1 MKLLRTIEED
11 TMAIKRKALG
21 KGLSALIPED
31 LEKEDTQRI
40 EEIDTNLI
48 CPNPNQPRK
57 IFEQDKLDELTE
69 SIRKYGVIQPII
81 VRKDGDIYTI
91 IAGERRWRA
100 CKNANLKSIPCI
112 VRDIEN
118 KNASEIALIEN
129 LQRED
134 LNPIDEAN
142 AYEYIMNRYGIT
154 QEEVSNIVG
163 KSRVYVTNI
172 MRLSNLD
179 EYVKSK
185 IVKNEISAGHGRAL
199 LSLSPESQIAL
210 TDKIIKDE
218 LSVRD
223 IEKLVR
229 DSKKPKRKVTPEKD
243 KFISYV
249 EEMLS
254 ERFSSR
260 VNIKRNKNKGKIEI
274 EYTNID
280 DLNRILDILKMEE

>member
-1 MKLLRTIEED
+1 
-11 TMAIKRKALG
+11 MAIKRKALG

-31 LEKEDTQRI
+31 LEKEDIQRI

-57 IFEQDKLDELTE
+57 IFEQDKLEELTE
-69 SIRKYGVIQPII
+69 SIKKYGVIQPII
-81 VRKDGDIYTI
+81 VRKDAEFYTI

-100 CKNANLKSIPCI
+100 CKNANIKSMPCI

-129 LQRED
+129 IQRED
-134 LNPIDEAN
+134 LNPIDEAT
-142 AYEYIMNRYGIT
+142 AYEFIMDRYGIT

-179 EYVKSK
+179 PYVKNK
-185 IVKNEISAGHGRAL
+185 IVTNEISAGHGRAM
-199 LSLSPESQIAL
+199 LSFTPEKQIEI
-210 TDKIIKDE
+210 TDRIIKE
-218 LSVRD
+218 GLSVRD
-223 IEKLVR
+223 VEKLVR
-229 DSKKPKRKVTPEKD
+229 NSKKPGRRIIPEKD
-243 KFISYV
+243 KYIAHV
-249 EEMLS
+249 EELLT

-260 VNIKRNKNKGKIEI
+260 VNIKKNKNKGKIEI
-274 EYTNID
+274 EYLNTD
-280 DLNRILDILKMEE
+280 DLNRILDLLKMEE

>member
-1 MKLLRTIEED
+1 
-11 TMAIKRKALG
+11 MAVKRKALG
-21 KGLSALIPED
+21 KGLSALIPQD
-31 LEKEDTQRI
+31 LDKEDSQRI
-40 EEIDTNLI
+40 EELDTNLI

-57 IFEQDKLDELTE
+57 IFEQDKLDELTD
-69 SIRKYGVIQPII
+69 SIKKYGVIQPII
-81 VRKDGDIYTI
+81 VRKDGEFYTI

-112 VRDIEN
+112 IRDIEN

-142 AYEYIMNRYGIT
+142 AYEFIMNRYAIT

-172 MRLSNLD
+172 LRLSNLD
-179 EYVKSK
+179 EYVKNK
-185 IVKNEISAGHGRAL
+185 IVKNEISAGHGRAI
-199 LSLSPESQIAL
+199 LSLSPEKQIDM
-210 TDKIIKDE
+210 TDKIIRED

-223 IEKLVR
+223 VEKLVR
-229 DSKKPKRKVTPEKD
+229 DSKKPKRRIAPEKD

-249 EEMLS
+249 EEVLS

-260 VNIKRNKNKGKIEI
+260 VNIKKNKNKGKIEI
-274 EYTNID
+274 EYLNIE
-280 DLNRILDILKMEE
+280 DLNRILDLLKMED

>member
-1 MKLLRTIEED
+1 
-11 TMAIKRKALG
+11 MAAKRKALG

-31 LEKEDTQRI
+31 LENEDSQRI

-142 AYEYIMNRYGIT
+142 AYEYIMDRYGIT

-172 MRLSNLD
+172 LRLSNLD
-179 EYVKSK
+179 EYVKNK
-185 IVKNEISAGHGRAL
+185 IVQNEITAGHGRAL
-199 LSLSPESQIAL
+199 LSLSSEKQIYM
-210 TDKIIKDE
+210 TDKIIKEE

-223 IEKLVR
+223 VERLVR
-229 DSKKPKRKVTPEKD
+229 DSKKPRRKTVPEKD
-243 KFISYV
+243 KFIAHV

-254 ERFSSR
+254 ERFSSK
-260 VNIKRNKNKGKIEI
+260 VNIKKNKNKGKIEI

-280 DLNRILDILKMEE
+280 DLNRILDMLKFEE

>member
-1 MKLLRTIEED
+1 
-11 TMAIKRKALG
+11 MAIKRKALG

-31 LEKEDTQRI
+31 LEKEDSQRI

-57 IFEQDKLDELTE
+57 VFEQDKLDELTE
-69 SIRKYGVIQPII
+69 SIKKYGVIQPII
-81 VRKDGDIYTI
+81 VRRDGEFYTI

-100 CKNANLKSIPCI
+100 CKNANIKSIPCI

-142 AYEYIMNRYGIT
+142 AYEYIMERFGIT
-154 QEEVSNIVG
+154 QEEVSSIVG

-185 IVKNEISAGHGRAL
+185 IVSNEISAGHGRAI
-199 LSLSPESQIAL
+199 LSLPAESQVTL
-210 TDKIIKDE
+210 TDKIIKED

-223 IEKLVR
+223 VEKLVR
-229 DSKKPKRKVTPEKD
+229 DSKKPRRRIEPEKD
-243 KFISYV
+243 KFIVNV

-254 ERFSSR
+254 ERFSSK
-260 VNIKRNKNKGKIEI
+260 VNIKKNKNKGKIEI
-274 EYTNID
+274 AYASIE
-280 DLNRILDILKMEE
+280 DLNRILDLLKIEE

>member
-1 MKLLRTIEED
+1 
-11 TMAIKRKALG
+11 MAATKRKALG

-31 LEKEDTQRI
+31 LEKEDNQRI
-40 EEIDTNLI
+40 EDIDTNLI

-81 VRKDGDIYTI
+81 VRKDGEFYTI

-100 CKNANLKSIPCI
+100 CRNANIKSIPCI

-129 LQRED
+129 IQRED

-142 AYEYIMNRYGIT
+142 AYEFIMDRYGIT

-172 MRLSNLD
+172 IRLSNLD
-179 EYVKSK
+179 DYVKNK
-185 IVKNEISAGHGRAL
+185 IVTNEISAGHGRAI
-199 LSLSPESQIAL
+199 LSLTLEEQISM
-210 TDKIIKDE
+210 TERIIRE
-218 LSVRD
+218 NLSVRD
-223 IEKLVR
+223 VEKLVR
-229 DSKKPKRKVTPEKD
+229 DSKKPRRKVSHEKD
-243 KFISYV
+243 KYISYV
-249 EEMLS
+249 EELLT

-260 VNIKRNKNKGKIEI
+260 VNIKKNRNKGKIEI
-274 EYTNID
+274 EYVNNE
-280 DLNRILDILKMEE
+280 DLNRILDLLKIEE

>member
-1 MKLLRTIEED
+1 
-11 TMAIKRKALG
+11 MATKRKALG

-31 LEKEDTQRI
+31 LEKEEADKI
-40 EEIDTNLI
+40 IEIDTNLI

-69 SIRKYGVIQPII
+69 SIKKYGVIQPII
-81 VRKDGDIYTI
+81 VRRDENLYTI

-142 AYEYIMNRYGIT
+142 AYEYIMERYAIT
-154 QEEVSNIVG
+154 QEDVSNIVG

-172 MRLSNLD
+172 MRLLNLD
-179 EYVKSK
+179 KYVQDK
-185 IVKNEISAGHGRAL
+185 IINNQISSGHGRAII
-199 LSLSPESQIAL
+199 SLPHEKQIEI
-210 TDKIIKDE
+210 TDRIIKDD

-223 IEKLVR
+223 VEKLVR
-229 DSKKPKRKVTPEKD
+229 EDKKVKVKRVQVKD
-243 KFISYV
+243 KYLSYV
-249 EEMLS
+249 EELLAD
-254 ERFSSR
+254 RFSAK
-260 VNIKRNKNKGKIEI
+260 VNIKSRKNKGKIEI
-274 EYTNID
+274 EYNSNE
-280 DLNRILDILKMEE
+280 DLNRLLELFKVEEE

>member
-1 MKLLRTIEED
+1 
-11 TMAIKRKALG
+11 MAAKRKALG

-31 LEKEDTQRI
+31 LEKEDNQRI

-57 IFEQDKLDELTE
+57 IFEQNKLDELTE
-69 SIRKYGVIQPII
+69 SIKKYGVIQPII
-81 VRKDGDIYTI
+81 VRKEGELYTI

-100 CKNANLKSIPCI
+100 CKNANIKSIPCI

-142 AYEYIMNRYGIT
+142 AYEFIMDRYGIT

-179 EYVKSK
+179 EYVKNK
-185 IVKNEISAGHGRAL
+185 IVKNEISAGHGRAI
-199 LSLSPESQIAL
+199 LSLPTEEQIAM
-210 TDKIIKDE
+210 TNKIIKED

-223 IEKLVR
+223 VEKLVR
-229 DSKKPKRKVTPEKD
+229 NSKKPKRKTVPEKD
-243 KFISYV
+243 KFIAHV
-249 EEMLS
+249 EEMLT
-254 ERFSSR
+254 ERFSSK
-260 VNIKRNKNKGKIEI
+260 VNIKKNKNKGKIEI
-274 EYTNID
+274 EYKNIE
-280 DLNRILDILKMEE
+280 DLNRILDMLKVEE

>member
-1 MKLLRTIEED
+1 
-11 TMAIKRKALG
+11 MAIKRKALG
-21 KGLSALIPED
+21 KGLSALIPEE
-31 LEKEDTQRI
+31 LEKEDIKRI

-57 IFEQDKLDELTE
+57 VFEQDKLEELTE
-69 SIRKYGVIQPII
+69 SIKKYGIIQPII
-81 VRKDGDIYTI
+81 VRKDNDIYTI

-100 CKNANLKSIPCI
+100 CKNANIKSMPCI

-129 LQRED
+129 IQRED

-142 AYEYIMNRYGIT
+142 AYDFIMDRYGIT

-179 EYVKSK
+179 SYVKEK
-185 IVKNEISAGHGRAL
+185 IVNNEISAGHGRAI
-199 LSLSPESQIAL
+199 LSLSPEKQIAMTNL
-210 TDKIIKDE
+210 IIKED

-223 IEKLVR
+223 VEKLVR
-229 DSKKPKRKVTPEKD
+229 DTKKPKRRIQPEKD
-243 KFISYV
+243 KYLAYV
-249 EEMLS
+249 EEMLTD
-254 ERFSSR
+254 RFSSR

-274 EYTNID
+274 EYINNE
-280 DLNRILDILKMEE
+280 DLNRILDLLKIED